1 MTRFR
6 SLILGRP
13 GLLSKIINSRHMMK
27 IKRLRF
33 PLMNCTTKS
42 AAWSNYP
49 AIDSSDT
56 KQLESIRKS
65 FDT

>member
-1 MTRFR
+1 
-6 SLILGRP
+6 
-13 GLLSKIINSRHMMK
+13 MK